1 MPAKYEAIRDSYVS
15 AGKPLSLAKKL
26 AAMTYNAHRKP
37 GQAPVSGRSEGT
49 LERVAKAR
57 RK

>member
-1 MPAKYEAIRDSYVS
+1 MPAQYERIRDFYVA

-37 GQAPVSGRSEGT
+37 GVAPVTGRSEGGLQKMLT
-49 LERVAKAR
+49 
-57 RK
+57 RKK